1 MPCLHAGSSKIFHS
15 IIKCNIFFDPMH
27 AGSPENCSH
36 GPRSERERGRNVVRK
51 RGRNIQTHTWQLDL
65 DGKTRGTTTCLD
77 VGR

>member
-1 MPCLHAGSSKIFHS
+1 
-15 IIKCNIFFDPMH
+15 MH
-27 AGSPENCSH
+27 AGSTENCSH